1 VPDAVSYESLMFLS
15 ITTTHQPASDLGY
28 LLMKH
33 PDRVHEFDLA
43 FGKALVFY
51 PEASAERCEAAL
63 VLEIDPVGFVRG
75 RGAGDGLLD
84 QYVNDRSYAA
94 SSLLSVALNR
104 AFRTAM
110 TGASRE
116 RPQLAAAAIPLQL
129 RVLPLPARG
138 GDDFV
143 RALFEPLGWNVGI
156 ERVHGPDGMS
166 RYVALSLSGDQRVA
180 DALSHLYV
188 LIPVLDDDKH
198 YWVGDDEVEKLLAK
212 GGDWLAAHPEKEV
225 IAHRYLK
232 HRRGLAR
239 AALARLAPE
248 EAEEPEP
255 DTAPRDAVE
264 EALEKPLRLNDQRLD
279 AVAAAL
285 ATAGASTVADLG
297 CGEGKLL
304 ARLVRDRRFVHLIGL
319 DVSARALER
328 AAERLKLDRAGG
340 PSERV
345 TLLHGALTYR
355 DERWKGAD
363 AAALVEVIEHL
374 DPDRLPT
381 LAQVVFGE
389 VRPKTVVVTTPN
401 AEHNRL
407 FPGLPAGR
415 FRHPDH
421 RFEWTRSEFATWVAG
436 IEARFG
442 YTATISGIGMH
453 HEEFGAPTQ
462 MAVFG
467 G

>member
-1 VPDAVSYESLMFLS
+1 MFLS
-15 ITTTHQPASDLGY
+15 IATTHQPASDLGY

-51 PEASAERCEAAL
+51 PEASARRCEAAL
-63 VLEIDPVGFVRG
+63 VLDIDPVGLVRG
-75 RGAGDGLLD
+75 RGSSEGLLD
-84 QYVNDRSYAA
+84 QYVNDRPYAA

-116 RPQLAAAAIPLQL
+116 RPELAAMAIPLEL

-143 RALFEPLGWNVGI
+143 RALFEPLGWDVGI
-156 ERVHGPDGMS
+156 ERIHGAGGMS
-166 RYVALSLSGDQRVA
+166 RYVALSLSGNHRVA

-212 GGDWLAAHPEKEV
+212 GGDWLAGHPEKEM

-232 HRRGLAR
+232 HRRSLAR

-248 EAEEPEP
+248 EAEESEPE
-255 DTAPRDAVE
+255 TAPRDAAE
-264 EALEKPLRLNDQRLD
+264 EALEKPLRLHTQRLD
-279 AVAAAL
+279 VVTEALAAA
-285 ATAGASTVADLG
+285 GARTVADLG

-304 ARLVRDRRFVHLIGL
+304 ARLVRDRRFACLIGL
-319 DVSARALER
+319 DASARSLEH

-355 DERWKGAD
+355 DERWKDAD
-363 AAALVEVIEHL
+363 AVALVEVIEHL
-374 DPDRLPT
+374 NPDRLPA
-381 LAQVVFGE
+381 LARVVFGE
-389 VRPKTVVVTTPN
+389 ARPKTVVVTTPN

-407 FPGLPAGR
+407 FPDLPPGR

-421 RFEWTRSEFATWVAG
+421 RFEWSRSEFGTWVAG
-436 IEARFG
+436 IEEHFG
-442 YTATISGIGMH
+442 YTATISGIGAH

-462 MAVFG
+462 MAVFVR
-467 G
+467 